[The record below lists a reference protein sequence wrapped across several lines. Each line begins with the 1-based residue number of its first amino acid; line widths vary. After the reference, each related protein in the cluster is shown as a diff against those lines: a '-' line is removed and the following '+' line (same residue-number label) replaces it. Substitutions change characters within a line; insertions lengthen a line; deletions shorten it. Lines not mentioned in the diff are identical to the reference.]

1 MKRYMRSV
9 FGSVPDIKVS
19 QTNID
24 NFLWDVKSSLMKKY
38 GVDAAERMIDPLVW
52 YVSTGRASSEFLR
65 KLINTKP
72 YVIARKLVENSSV
85 DDTLQRIKTYLRTE

>member
-1 MKRYMRSV
+1 MKRYIRSI
-9 FGSVPDIKVS
+9 FGAVSDIAVS

-52 YVSTGRASSEFLR
+52 YVSTGRASGEFLR

-72 YVIARKLVENSSV
+72 YIIARKLVENSSV
-85 DDTLQRIKTYLRTE
+85 DGTLQRIKTYLGTE